1 MITMMMIKMKI
12 IIKRLV
18 ELERRWAYSL
28 RGREKY
34 LKVEPTTFKYSNIQP
49 FEGKLVLSTGLTT

>member
-1 MITMMMIKMKI
+1 MKI

-18 ELERRWAYSL
+18 ELERRWVYSL

>member
-1 MITMMMIKMKI
+1 MMKMKI

-18 ELERRWAYSL
+18 ELERRWACSL

-49 FEGKLVLSTGLTT
+49 FEGKLVLSTGLTM